1 MARKVLIQ
9 TGKGR
14 GSLGS
19 VSFGL
24 EGARAEQGFS
34 RMDTISLK
42 MVGDGQRLSHS
53 IVKGTSLVRVGRT
66 QSKKGQAG
74 LVVTVWSRNGR
85 NWSGLFRFGLGRFN
99 ACRGGKGRSNWL

>member
-1 MARKVLIQ
+1 MVRKVLIR
-9 TGKGR
+9 TGKAR

-74 LVVTVWSRNGR
+74 LVVTVWSR
-85 NWSGLFRFGLGRFN
+85 
-99 ACRGGKGRSNWL
+99 KGTELVRVVQIRSWEV